1 MKEFTARLPLSDAFT
16 LARSHCPS
24 EPGAEGSY
32 FFSRKGLAEGGM
44 GSLGVGLR

>member
-1 MKEFTARLPLSDAFT
+1 MKGFAAKLPRSDSFT

-24 EPGAEGSY
+24 EPGALRIY

-44 GSLGVGLR
+44 GSFGVGLR